1 MNLKTELLKF
11 FYEYPG
17 ESFNAKQ
24 IFSKTP
30 LKNQFNTEQIFQA
43 LKELSEKGELI
54 QETTSKFSLNIVG
67 KTFEATVEEIKLE
80 DYETWV
86 DILAERV
93 YIPISNKYF
102 LMVGDKVLVKILEQ
116 KLRYSYGELVEWL
129 EGEKRSFV
137 GKITKDANRIF
148 FVPDDKKI
156 PWEYDIT
163 SKVKRE
169 EIGKKAYAKLV
180 VNQNGNPELEI
191 VKILGDPGD
200 HQTEIHSIIYEFGL
214 LQGFSDEAILESE
227 NLPEKIPTEE
237 YQKRKDFRNIPTITI
252 DPEDAKDFDDAL
264 SLQILENGN
273 YEVGVH
279 IADVSY
285 YVKMGSI
292 LDQEAYQKA
301 TSVYLVD
308 RTIPMLPEKISN
320 FLCSLR
326 PNEDK
331 LAFSAVFE
339 LDTNGKIIN
348 EWFGRTIIHSM
359 KRFTY
364 EEAQAILEN
373 PEGEWADFL
382 KTLNTLA
389 YALRNKRF
397 KNGSI
402 NFESEEIRFKLDEND
417 KPIKIMPK
425 IRKDAHKLIEDFM
438 LLANQRVCRVI
449 AKSKK
454 IPMIFRAHDQP
465 QQDKLLDLKNFLE
478 TFGYRLDLSNE
489 KAFRKTL
496 NQINQKIEGTP
507 QGDLVANIA
516 IRSMAKAVYQPENI
530 GHYALAF
537 DYYTHFTSPI
547 RRYPDLMVHRILQQF
562 LEKPKKIL
570 YEEEQLKKMCK
581 HCSLQEKKASDAE
594 RASIKYKLVEY
605 ASDYVGQIVDG
616 TISGVT
622 GWGFYVQMLDIRAEG
637 LVPLRSLK
645 DDNYIHDEK
654 NFCILGRK
662 THKRFQLGDKVKVK
676 IIKTDIQHR
685 TIDLEL
691 VSTEKYGNFE
701 KVENYEHFR
710 GNKNSKRSSSK
721 KGKGRRK

>member
-1 MNLKTELLKF
+1 MKLKDELLKY
-11 FYEYPG
+11 FYDYPG

-24 IFSKTP
+24 IYSKTN
-30 LKNQFNTEQIFQA
+30 LKNEYSTEQIFKA
-43 LKELSEKGELI
+43 LKELTEEGELV
-54 QETTSKFSLNIVG
+54 QQTTSKFTLNILG
-67 KTFEATVEEIKLE
+67 KEFEAIVENIHI
-80 DYETWV
+80 DHYETWV
-86 DILAERV
+86 NVLAERV
-93 YIPISNKYF
+93 IIPTSKEYF
-102 LMVGDKVLVKILEQ
+102 LMIGDKILVKITEQ
-116 KLRYSYGELVEWL
+116 RLRYSYGELVEWL
-129 EGEKRSFV
+129 EGEKRNFV
-137 GKITKDANRIF
+137 GTIEKEANRVF

-163 SKVKRE
+163 QKVKKE
-169 EIGKKAYAKLV
+169 EIGKKAFAQLV
-180 VNQNGNPELEI
+180 NKNGSPDLEI
-191 VKILGDPGD
+191 IKILGEPGL

-214 LQGFSDEAILESE
+214 IPGFSEEAIQESE
-227 NLPEKIPTEE
+227 SISEVIPMEE
-237 YQKRKDFRNIPTITI
+237 YQKRKDFRQVPTITI

-264 SLQILENGN
+264 SLKVLENGN

-279 IADVSY
+279 IADVSH
-285 YVKMGSI
+285 YVKIGTK
-292 LDQEAYQKA
+292 LDDEAYQKA

-308 RTIPMLPEKISN
+308 RTLPMLPEKISN

-326 PNEDK
+326 PHEDK

-339 LDTNGKIIN
+339 LDLNGNIHS
-348 EWFGRTIIHSM
+348 EWFGKTIIHSQ

-364 EEAQAILEN
+364 EEAQQIIEN
-373 PEGEWADFL
+373 PVGEWAEYL
-382 KTLNTLA
+382 KILNQLA

-402 NFESEEIRFKLDEND
+402 NFETEEIRFKLDSND
-417 KPIKIMPK
+417 KPIQIMPK

-438 LLANQRVCRVI
+438 LLANQRVCRFI
-449 AKSKK
+449 AKTLK
-454 IPMIFRAHDQP
+454 IPMVFRVHDQP

-478 TFGYRLDLSNE
+478 TLGFQLDLSNE
-489 KAFRKTL
+489 KTFRKSL

-507 QGDLVANIA
+507 QGDMVANIA

-547 RRYPDLMVHRILQQF
+547 RRYPDLLVHRILQQF
-562 LEKPKKIL
+562 IENPQKIL
-570 YEEEQLKKMCK
+570 YNEEQLKKMCK

-605 ASDYVGQIVDG
+605 TTDYIGQIVDG

-637 LVPLRSLK
+637 LVSLK
-645 DDNYIHDEK
+645 SLNDDNYYHDEK
-654 NFCILGRK
+654 NYCIQGRK
-662 THKRFQLGDKVKVK
+662 TKKRFQLGDKVKVK
-676 IIKTDIQHR
+676 IIKTDILHR

-691 VSTEKYGNFE
+691 ISTEKYGVYTPKIHMDSF
-701 KVENYEHFR
+701 YR
-710 GNKNSKRSSSK
+710 GKRKKSSK
-721 KGKGRRK
+721 NQKKRKSKK